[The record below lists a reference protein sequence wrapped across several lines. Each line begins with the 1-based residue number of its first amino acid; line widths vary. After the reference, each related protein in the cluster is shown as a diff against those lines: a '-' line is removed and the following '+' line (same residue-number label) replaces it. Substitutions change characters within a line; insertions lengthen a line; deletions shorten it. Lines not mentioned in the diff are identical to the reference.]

1 MIQVNISYYTLHN
14 LAFLYCVWCRR
25 PTPTFS
31 RVAIVPK
38 IDKDKEKI
46 AYVEKHR
53 PLHVLDANYGG
64 LPSEDE
70 IALANIN
77 KRKSEAEEKRK
88 TAEKNR
94 KPDNL
99 KKLSVDRVTTTAN
112 DKENAKPSKK
122 KK

>member
-1 MIQVNISYYTLHN
+1 MHAAYSNIHQSRHCPEDWQGQRED
-14 LAFLYCVWCRR
+14 CVCWRASPSTC
-25 PTPTFS
+25 TC
-31 RVAIVPK
+31 
-38 IDKDKEKI
+38 
-46 AYVEKHR
+46 
-53 PLHVLDANYGG
+53 G

-77 KRKSEAEEKRK
+77 KRKPEAEEKRK

-94 KPDNL
+94 KADKL

-122 KK
+122 KKVKYAIE